1 MLDEVK
7 TKVKK
12 FAKENKNELICSAV
26 VAGVGVT
33 CFMLGV
39 EGERTHM
46 AKLIA
51 DYPPFK
57 VASKCA
63 KAVGP
68 KGFLLTA
75 ISDGLEPSDLIPLK
89 DCGKIGEVFL
99 KADHGVKEDTMIN
112 GIMLFY
118 ND

>member
-26 VAGVGVT
+26 IAGVGVT

-39 EGERTHM
+39 KGEKTHM

-51 DYPPFK
+51 DYKPF
-57 VASKCA
+57 AMARKCA

-68 KGFLLTA
+68 EGILLTS

-89 DCGKIGEVFL
+89 DCGKIGEIFL
-99 KADHGVKEDTMIN
+99 KANSGAKEDTMIN